1 MTLLVAALALGCT
14 TEPEKTPHL
23 PRFTEISSTAD
34 GYVGLIDRVEV
45 LEDAREESTGG
56 APVDIATANELFRV
70 NIDSNA
76 IQALDDALDT
86 TVDEYENIALA
97 TSAAGTVDLT
107 LQNRLGSMNQA
118 LLSMDSIEPNE
129 ITEYHWSSS
138 RSVTN
143 DLGETVTVEFNQH
156 WVGTGWLLDMRMTS
170 QDGKYDD
177 TLWFNGY
184 YQADG
189 TLGWWDFYRTGG
201 ILVVFEWIGD
211 KSTGEAQLLWPTGDD
226 AGDAMTYAWA
236 GSGPGMVQ
244 FLDSQPPPNP
254 DLETSVTVESDLSG
268 QALIPDYAETDVVC
282 WDSNL
287 ENTDCPGETDTGGDT
302 GGGDTGGGD
311 TGS

>member
-1 MTLLVAALALGCT
+1 MTLLVTALALGCT
-14 TEPEKTPHL
+14 TEQEVPPHL

-34 GYVGLIDRVEV
+34 GYVDLIDRVEV
-45 LEDAREESTGG
+45 LADAREESTGG
-56 APVDIATANELFRV
+56 APIDIATANELFRV
-70 NIDSNA
+70 NIDSLA

-86 TVDEYENIALA
+86 TEDKYENISLA
-97 TSAAGTVDLT
+97 TSAAANVDLI
-107 LQNRLGSMNQA
+107 LKNRLGSMNQA

-129 ITEYHWSSS
+129 VTEYHWSST

-156 WVGTGWLLDMRMTS
+156 WVGTGWLIDMRMTS
-170 QDGKYDD
+170 QDGKYED

-211 KSTGEAQLLWPTGDD
+211 KSNGEAQLVWPTGEA
-226 AGDAMTYAWA
+226 AGDAMNFVWS
-236 GSGPGMVQ
+236 GSSGLVQ
-244 FLDSQPPPNP
+244 FMDSQPPPNP
-254 DLETSVTVESDLSG
+254 DAETSVTVAADLSG
-268 QALIPDYAETDVVC
+268 VALIPDYAETDVLC
-282 WDSNL
+282 WDSDL
-287 ENTDCPGETDTGGDT
+287 ENADCPDDDSTGGDDGGADTGGS
-302 GGGDTGGGD
+302 D